1 MSPVEVERTGT
12 HEFVARNDR
21 GASVAI
27 GRVGQA
33 GSFSPVELL
42 LAAAAGCA
50 AVTGEELIVRR
61 AGEIPVRVT
70 AADVRPPGAHQLD
83 GVDLLLDLDL
93 SGLEAEAQDEL
104 RAVVQRAVAAL
115 CTVTRTLKQS
125 ASADLRFT

>member
-1 MSPVEVERTGT
+1 MSSIDVVRTGT

-21 GASVAI
+21 GAEVSI
-27 GRVGQA
+27 GRVGQE

-42 LAAAAGCA
+42 LAAAAGCV

-61 AGEIPVRVT
+61 AGEVPLRVT

-93 SGLEAEAQDEL
+93 SALDAAAQDEL
-104 RAVVQRAVAAL
+104 RSVVQRAVAAL

-125 ASADLRFT
+125 ASADLRFR